1 MPRSSP
7 DRIEGRGTVI
17 AVFGSSEPA
26 PGSPD
31 YDRAREV
38 GRRLALA
45 GFAVVNGGYG
55 GVMEASARGA
65 REAGGRTIGITTRA
79 FTLRPGANPW
89 IEIEESTA
97 DLHERT
103 RRLIDS
109 AAGFVILPGR
119 SGTLSEL
126 TFLWALT
133 KAGLLGAK
141 PIVLLGEVWGRLLP
155 VLRELGLVDEMALE
169 VTTLAGTPAGAVE
182 ALGRGLGG
190 FAARGAGAG
199 PDGGT

>member
-1 MPRSSP
+1 MPPSTRAANQ
-7 DRIEGRGTVI
+7 GRGTAI
-17 AVFGSSEPA
+17 AVFGSSEPS
-26 PGSPD
+26 PGSPE
-31 YDRAREV
+31 YEVAREV
-38 GRRLALA
+38 GRLLAGA

-79 FTLRPGANPW
+79 FTSRAGANPW
-89 IEIEESTA
+89 IEREESTA
-97 DLHERT
+97 DLHDRT
-103 RRLIDS
+103 RRLIDG

-126 TFLWALT
+126 TFLWALA

-155 VLRELGLVDEMALE
+155 ALRGLDLVDESVLGL
-169 VTTLAGTPAGAVE
+169 TTLAETPAGAVA
-182 ALGRGLGG
+182 ALGRGPG
-190 FAARGAGAG
+190 RST
-199 PDGGT
+199 DGGTGAGSRAGT

>member
-1 MPRSSP
+1 ML
-7 DRIEGRGTVI
+7 G
-17 AVFGSSEPA
+17 GSGPA

-31 YDRAREV
+31 YERARDV
-38 GRRLALA
+38 GRRLAAA

-65 REAGGRTIGITTRA
+65 REACGRTIGVTTKA
-79 FTLRPGANPW
+79 FAFRPGANPW
-89 IEIEESTA
+89 IDTEESTA

-103 RRLIDS
+103 RRLIER

-126 TFLWALT
+126 TFLWALA

-141 PIVLLGEVWGRLLP
+141 PIVLLGEVWERLLP
-155 VLRELGLVDEMALE
+155 ALRDLGLVDEEVLE
-169 VTTLAGTPAGAVE
+169 VTTLAGSPAEAVE
-182 ALGRGLGG
+182 ALGRGLDRAVQAG
-190 FAARGAGAG
+190 ARGG
-199 PDGGT
+199 PSGGT